1 MQISDRVPDYVTRL
15 LAVLS
20 AGGHRGYLV
29 GGCLRDLLLGKTPH
43 DFDLTTDATPD
54 EMLALFADLRVIP
67 TGLAHGTVTVL
78 SGGRPV
84 EITTHRRDG
93 AYTDSRH
100 PDSVTFTRQLR
111 EDLSR
116 RDFTVNAMAW
126 SPETGLVDLFDGQKD
141 LERGVIRAV
150 GDPVLRFGEDALRI
164 LRCYRFAATLD
175 FTVDGETARAARACR
190 EGLIHISAER
200 IFAEL
205 QKLLVGKA
213 AGKGLAGLFEA
224 DCLRYVFFDTLPDLA
239 VSDRLALLPA
249 DPALRLAAL
258 LHERSPEQVRGLC
271 RRLRTPNAFADQ
283 AAGLLHA
290 LGEPLPTDPY
300 TARRFVCRHFICHKE
315 ALTLSAVLFGRDV
328 TAARDLC
335 AAVLRDRTAIDLHR
349 LAVNGLDL
357 QQKAGVRPADTAKML
372 AALQDAVWRDP
383 TQNKKEA
390 LLALARE
397 IYAKG
402 ER

>member
-1 MQISDRVPDYVTRL
+1 MVISDRVPAYVTRL
-15 LAVLS
+15 FDVLKS
-20 AGGHRGYLV
+20 GGHRGYLV
-29 GGCLRDLLLGKTPH
+29 GGCVRDLLRGVMPH
-43 DFDLTTDATPD
+43 DFDITTDATPD
-54 EMLALFADLRVIP
+54 EMLSLFAGFRVIP

-78 SGGRPV
+78 SEGHPV
-84 EITTHRRDG
+84 EITTHRTDG

-100 PDSVTFTRQLR
+100 PDSVSFTRRLQD
-111 EDLSR
+111 DLSR

-126 SPETGLVDLFDGQKD
+126 SAETGLVDLFEGQKD

-164 LRCYRFAATLD
+164 LRCFRFAAALD
-175 FTVDGETARAARACR
+175 FAVESETAKAARTCR
-190 EGLIHISAER
+190 DGLLHISAER

-213 AGKGLAGLFEA
+213 AEKGLAGLFEA
-224 DCLRYVFFDTLPDLA
+224 DCIKPVFFDTLPDFA
-239 VSDRLALLPA
+239 VANRLSLLPPDA
-249 DPALRLAAL
+249 AVRLAAL
-258 LHERSPEQVRGLC
+258 LHERTPEEARDLC
-271 RRLRTPNAFADQ
+271 RRLRTSNAFADQ
-283 AAGLLHA
+283 VAGMLTA
-290 LGEPLPTDPY
+290 LRVPLPTDAY
-300 TARRFVCRHFICHKE
+300 TARRFVCRYFAYHKE
-315 ALTLSAVLFGRDV
+315 ALLLREVLCGEDV

-335 AAVLRDRTAIDLHR
+335 LSVLRDRTAVDLHR

-372 AALQDAVWRDP
+372 ALLQDAVWHDP

-402 ER
+402 EI

>member
-1 MQISDRVPDYVTRL
+1 MEIGDRVPAYVTCL
-15 LAVLS
+15 FDVLEK
-20 AGGHRGYLV
+20 GGHRGYLV
-29 GGCLRDLLLGKTPH
+29 GGCVRDLLRGVMPH
-43 DFDLTTDATPD
+43 DFDMTTDATPD
-54 EMLALFADLRVIP
+54 EMLSLFADFRVIP

-78 SGGRPV
+78 SEGHPV
-84 EITTHRRDG
+84 EITTHRTDG

-100 PDSVTFTRQLR
+100 PDSVTFSRRLQD
-111 EDLSR
+111 DLSR

-126 SPETGLVDLFDGQKD
+126 SAETGLVDLFEGQKD

-164 LRCYRFAATLD
+164 LRCYRFAAALD
-175 FTVDGETARAARACR
+175 FAVDEKTAEAARTCR
-190 EGLIHISAER
+190 DGLLHISAER

-213 AGKGLAGLFEA
+213 AEKGLAGLTGA
-224 DCLRYVFFDTLPDLA
+224 DCLKPVFFDTLPDLDA
-239 VSDRLALLPA
+239 AKRLALLPPDA
-249 DPALRLAAL
+249 AVRLAAL
-258 LHERSPEQVRGLC
+258 LHKRTPDEARELC
-271 RRLRTPNAFADQ
+271 RRLRTSNAFADQ
-283 AAGLLHA
+283 VAGMLTA
-290 LGEPLPTDPY
+290 LREPLPTDAY
-300 TARRFVCRHFICHKE
+300 TARRFVCRHFVCFKE
-315 ALTLSAVLFGRDV
+315 ALLLRGVLDDTDV

-335 AAVLRDRTAIDLHR
+335 LSVLRDRTAVDLHR

-372 AALQDAVWRDP
+372 ALLQDAVWHDP
-383 TQNKKEA
+383 TKNKKEA

-397 IYAKG
+397 IYEKG

>member
-1 MQISDRVPDYVTRL
+1 MVIGDRVPAYVTCL
-15 LAVLS
+15 FDVLKS
-20 AGGHRGYLV
+20 GGHRGYLV
-29 GGCLRDLLLGKTPH
+29 GGCVRDLLRGVMPH
-43 DFDLTTDATPD
+43 DFDMTTDATPD
-54 EMLALFADLRVIP
+54 EMLSLFADFRVIP

-78 SGGRPV
+78 SEGHPV
-84 EITTHRRDG
+84 EITTHRTDG

-100 PDSVTFTRQLR
+100 PDSVSFTRKLQ
-111 EDLSR
+111 EDLAR

-126 SPETGLVDLFDGQKD
+126 SAETGLVDLFEGQKD

-164 LRCYRFAATLD
+164 LRCFRFAAALD
-175 FTVDGETARAARACR
+175 FAVEAETAEAARTCR
-190 EGLIHISAER
+190 DGLLHISAER

-213 AGKGLAGLFEA
+213 AEKGLAGLFEA
-224 DCLRYVFFDTLPDLA
+224 DCLKPVFFDTLPDLDAAKRLVSLPSEAA
-239 VSDRLALLPA
+239 V
-249 DPALRLAAL
+249 RLAAL
-258 LHERSPEQVRGLC
+258 LHERTPDEARELC
-271 RRLRTPNAFADQ
+271 RRLRTSNAFADRV
-283 AAGLLHA
+283 AGMLTA
-290 LGEPLPTDPY
+290 LREPLPTDSY
-300 TARRFVCRHFICHKE
+300 TARRFVCRHFVCFKE
-315 ALTLSAVLFGRDV
+315 ALLLRGVLDDADV

-335 AAVLRDRTAIDLHR
+335 LSVLRDRTAIDLHR

-372 AALQDAVWRDP
+372 ALLQDAVWHDP

-397 IYAKG
+397 IYEKG

>member
-1 MQISDRVPDYVTRL
+1 MEISDRVPDYVTCL
-15 LAVLS
+15 CGVLQK
-20 AGGHRGYLV
+20 GGHRGYLV
-29 GGCLRDLLLGKTPH
+29 GGCVRDLLRGVMPH

-54 EMLALFADLRVIP
+54 EMLSLFADFRVIP

-78 SGGRPV
+78 SGGHPV

-100 PDSVTFTRQLR
+100 PDSVSFTRRLQ

-126 SPETGLVDLFDGQKD
+126 SAETGLVDLFEGQKD
-141 LERGVIRAV
+141 LERGVICAV
-150 GDPVLRFGEDALRI
+150 GDPALRFGEDALRI
-164 LRCYRFAATLD
+164 LRCYRFTAVLD
-175 FTVDGETARAARACR
+175 FAVEEETAKAARACR
-190 EGLIHISAER
+190 DGLLHISAER

-213 AGKGLAGLFEA
+213 AAKGLAGMADA
-224 DCLRYVFFDTLPDLA
+224 DCISPVFFDTLPDLDA
-239 VSDRLALLPA
+239 ANRLALLPPDA
-249 DPALRLAAL
+249 AVRLAAL
-258 LHERSPEQVRGLC
+258 LHKHTPEEARDLC
-271 RRLRTPNAFADQ
+271 RRLRTPNAFSDQ
-283 AAGLLHA
+283 VAGLLHA
-290 LGEPLPTDPY
+290 LAEPLPTDPY

-315 ALTLSAVLFGRDV
+315 ALNLREALYGEGTS
-328 TAARDLC
+328 AARDLC
-335 AAVLRDRTAIDLHR
+335 ATVLRDRTAVDLHR

-357 QQKAGVRPADTAKML
+357 QAKAGVRPADTAKML
-372 AALQDAVWRDP
+372 ALLQDAVWRDP
-383 TQNKKEA
+383 KQNKKDA

-402 ER
+402 EI